1 MQKKDLTE
9 LVSLI
14 FFRLVPCFITSFN
27 MAFKHQD
34 KRQLENLESAK
45 DGVAR
50 GILGNNCN
58 LLPHSSFLDGPIV
71 LQHFKNCSLNF
82 SQYRSGKSFLYYN

>member
-1 MQKKDLTE
+1 MHREILKSWQFYAKKDLNRTGFFN
-9 LVSLI
+9 

-34 KRQLENLESAK
+34 KRQIENLESAK

-58 LLPHSSFLDGPIV
+58 LLPHSSFFDGTIV
-71 LQHFKNCSLNF
+71 L
-82 SQYRSGKSFLYYN
+82 

>member
-1 MQKKDLTE
+1 MHREKLKSWQFYAKKDLTE

-34 KRQLENLESAK
+34 KSQIENLESAK

-71 LQHFKNCSLNF
+71 L
-82 SQYRSGKSFLYYN
+82 